1 MFKVFAGRPQ
11 DWLDV
16 EGIVAKSGARIDWI
30 GVRADLRTLLEL
42 KENVETLPL
51 LEALLARRGIGA
63 G

>member
-1 MFKVFAGRPQ
+1 MFKVFAGRPR

-42 KENVETLPL
+42 KEDIESLPRLETILT
-51 LEALLARRGIGA
+51 RRGIGA